1 MASKRIFDLPQMRGS
16 FNIRGRVTGTEKN
29 NFYSERATKNGS
41 TFRSVNFGVT
51 YDNGKTVY
59 LTEQGM
65 PRDKVYFSKR
75 DAQTKKNETKAVNWS
90 ARNTFNEEGFKLI
103 GTSIGIEKVPDENG
117 APKNLVKTMTEF
129 DACEYL
135 NEHLN
140 DDMFVNV
147 TGSLDFSSYVNKN
160 GEVRRKT
167 QYTINRMYATKAPMD
182 FDAEDFQPTNVF
194 VQTIM
199 FNGIEREIE
208 DDAPTGRFI
217 LSAYI
222 VNYKTIEPVDFI
234 VENKTL
240 ANTFKKNLKPYNAI
254 QVNGRISVKNV
265 IEEVEVDDAW
275 GTSNPMKRVNAPS
288 VRELIITGADV
299 DSLDTETYNAKNV
312 DAAFKAIQNSQQAEA
327 DFGGSS
333 DWGREAFDDSAS
345 DLW

>member
-1 MASKRIFDLPQMRGS
+1 MSSKRIFDLPQMRGS

-41 TFRSVNFGVT
+41 VFRNVNFGVT
-51 YDNGKTVY
+51 YDNAKTVY

-75 DAQTKKNETKAVNWS
+75 DPQTKKNETKAVNWS
-90 ARNTFNEEGFKLI
+90 ARNTFDEEGFKLI

-117 APKNLVKTMTEF
+117 TPKNLVKTMTEF

-135 NEHLN
+135 SEHLN

-167 QYTINRMYATKAPMD
+167 QYMINRMYATKAPID

-208 DDAPTGRFI
+208 DDAPTGRFV

-254 QVNGRISVKNV
+254 QVNGRISVKNM

-299 DSLDTETYNAKNV
+299 DSLDVETYNEKNV
-312 DAAFKAIQNSQQAEA
+312 NAAFKAIQNSQQAES

-333 DWGREAFDDSAS
+333 DWGSEAFDDSAS
-345 DLW
+345 DIW